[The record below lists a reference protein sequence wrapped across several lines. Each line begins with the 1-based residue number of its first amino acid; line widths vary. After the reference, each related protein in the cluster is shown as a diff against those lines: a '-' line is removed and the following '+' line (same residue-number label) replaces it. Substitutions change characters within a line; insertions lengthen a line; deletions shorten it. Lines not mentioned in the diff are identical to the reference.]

1 MWQNRLAE
9 VERCEE
15 ELSALQLSE
24 DEVNDVVS
32 SQLLSLIGR
41 SQRQDEDRLAAVDL
55 CWDSAARRA
64 VSLSRCVF
72 VVMRGAAL
80 LWETHCRRLE
90 RREEELQQHLD
101 DLRRSQQQL
110 IQRKTERLDE
120 LLGGLR
126 QESSEDALK
135 TSLDK
140 TVHYLQDVKHSCSQC
155 VCDQWE
161 VLDLLP
167 SLLLEELLSYSSSL
181 CSFYHL
187 SPAYTPS
194 PEELQKFI
202 PSYPGPGQNP
212 LSPSPRPGRNLL
224 PSSPRLGRNLLPSS
238 PRPGRNLLPSSP
250 RPGRNL
256 LSSSPRLGRN
266 LLPGPVQSEPVEGA
280 ELQKP
285 KEVTENHP
293 ISCQDDPDSAQPSQD
308 WLAEVES
315 SLLELCDI
323 SSDVTLTS
331 SRGVVYR
338 GHAFRCPAPDL
349 QQETHLSL
357 FPVELLTHSLSRMRT
372 LVLDDLEQRFRDV
385 LGSAV
390 AMVTDR
396 KEAVRLEQELQ
407 LQQLNPKH
415 ILTHKYQPRLA
426 ELQLHRQQVEV
437 HCEEALDVL
446 TSCRVE
452 LQELQTSIRRKN
464 QEFTVRLSNMEDDV
478 LTADSSQRL
487 EAVSSTL
494 QDCLDQHSKDTQ
506 RCQTSFR
513 KTVHTRL
520 EEVRTRTAHLLLSF
534 RLFSEGGDFAPQEVK
549 EFQRRLKEET
559 RQISV
564 TEQSVFSE
572 LEVFESRS
580 LQQVKEAAARLEEK
594 LSFLK
599 SEVEFNEKIQ
609 KIISSTRVQIKAE
622 AASSN
627 QQQSSISSRLEDLR
641 RTMEDTQAFTVSPDQ
656 VCSFLSSVNEEL
668 RKRCQ
673 YLDFS
678 LESLSAGPKS
688 RKPVRSAPPLG
699 LLQTS
704 RTGVDLLD
712 DPAVCIIKSLNRF
725 CVIRDVGAEAS
736 ERDERG
742 RTAAGQNLVQRL
754 QQKCSESVSTLSVRR
769 GCRSIR
775 TERRF
780 QVFGPEPEQ
789 KPHSF
794 SSTLTSLFWRTND
807 VLLLVAEVFYQSER
821 CGLSGFFLVP
831 DSLDQ
836 WAESMQQ
843 RLLGYQEETRKL
855 LSTSRAEM
863 VRQLSVLEELLHSL
877 PSVLIRN
884 HGQRQDAGLREEVGG
899 VRLKLEETLA
909 ASEEDKR
916 VNVRQLRA
924 SLRDEELQALTSR
937 EEFRQQQLHDAVC
950 CAHLELQVCVRVRGE
965 EFVTS
970 LASLT
975 EQLLYQLDELLTPE
989 ETEVCTVTMETGA
1002 GTGQKQSTVGRT
1014 WSGIPYLS
1022 PSTNSTAAPSNV
1034 TTATTASI
1042 TTTRCTLGHLAVIEQ
1057 RDAAVKRL
1065 EQLLRSETSHS
1076 DDDKRRRLSE
1086 LQSWNTHWR
1095 QQIHTVTHT
1104 DTHSDT

>member
-1 MWQNRLAE
+1 
-9 VERCEE
+9 
-15 ELSALQLSE
+15 
-24 DEVNDVVS
+24 
-32 SQLLSLIGR
+32 
-41 SQRQDEDRLAAVDL
+41 
-55 CWDSAARRA
+55 
-64 VSLSRCVF
+64 
-72 VVMRGAAL
+72 
-80 LWETHCRRLE
+80 
-90 RREEELQQHLD
+90 
-101 DLRRSQQQL
+101 
-110 IQRKTERLDE
+110 
-120 LLGGLR
+120 
-126 QESSEDALK
+126 
-135 TSLDK
+135 
-140 TVHYLQDVKHSCSQC
+140 
-155 VCDQWE
+155 
-161 VLDLLP
+161 
-167 SLLLEELLSYSSSL
+167 
-181 CSFYHL
+181 
-187 SPAYTPS
+187 
-194 PEELQKFI
+194 
-202 PSYPGPGQNP
+202 
-212 LSPSPRPGRNLL
+212 
-224 PSSPRLGRNLLPSS
+224 
-238 PRPGRNLLPSSP
+238 
-250 RPGRNL
+250 
-256 LSSSPRLGRN
+256 
-266 LLPGPVQSEPVEGA
+266 
-280 ELQKP
+280 
-285 KEVTENHP
+285 
-293 ISCQDDPDSAQPSQD
+293 
-308 WLAEVES
+308 
-315 SLLELCDI
+315 
-323 SSDVTLTS
+323 
-331 SRGVVYR
+331 
-338 GHAFRCPAPDL
+338 
-349 QQETHLSL
+349 
-357 FPVELLTHSLSRMRT
+357 
-372 LVLDDLEQRFRDV
+372 
-385 LGSAV
+385 
-390 AMVTDR
+390 
-396 KEAVRLEQELQ
+396 
-407 LQQLNPKH
+407 
-415 ILTHKYQPRLA
+415 
-426 ELQLHRQQVEV
+426 
-437 HCEEALDVL
+437 
-446 TSCRVE
+446 
-452 LQELQTSIRRKN
+452 
-464 QEFTVRLSNMEDDV
+464 MEDDV

-494 QDCLDQHSKDTQ
+494 QDCLDQHIKDTQ

-564 TEQSVFSE
+564 TEHSVFSE

-641 RTMEDTQAFTVSPDQ
+641 RTMEDTQALTVSPDQ

-742 RTAAGQNLVQRL
+742 RTAAGQNPVQRL

-775 TERRF
+775 TEMRF

-884 HGQRQDAGLREEVGG
+884 HGQRQEAGLREEVGG

-975 EQLLYQLDELLTPE
+975 EQLFYQLDELLTPE

-1002 GTGQKQSTVGRT
+1002 ETGQKQSTVGRT

-1022 PSTNSTAAPSNV
+1022 PSSTAAPSNV

-1065 EQLLRSETSHS
+1065 EQLLRSEMSHS

>member
-1 MWQNRLAE
+1 
-9 VERCEE
+9 
-15 ELSALQLSE
+15 
-24 DEVNDVVS
+24 
-32 SQLLSLIGR
+32 
-41 SQRQDEDRLAAVDL
+41 
-55 CWDSAARRA
+55 
-64 VSLSRCVF
+64 
-72 VVMRGAAL
+72 
-80 LWETHCRRLE
+80 
-90 RREEELQQHLD
+90 
-101 DLRRSQQQL
+101 
-110 IQRKTERLDE
+110 
-120 LLGGLR
+120 
-126 QESSEDALK
+126 
-135 TSLDK
+135 
-140 TVHYLQDVKHSCSQC
+140 
-155 VCDQWE
+155 
-161 VLDLLP
+161 
-167 SLLLEELLSYSSSL
+167 
-181 CSFYHL
+181 
-187 SPAYTPS
+187 
-194 PEELQKFI
+194 
-202 PSYPGPGQNP
+202 
-212 LSPSPRPGRNLL
+212 
-224 PSSPRLGRNLLPSS
+224 
-238 PRPGRNLLPSSP
+238 
-250 RPGRNL
+250 
-256 LSSSPRLGRN
+256 
-266 LLPGPVQSEPVEGA
+266 
-280 ELQKP
+280 
-285 KEVTENHP
+285 
-293 ISCQDDPDSAQPSQD
+293 
-308 WLAEVES
+308 
-315 SLLELCDI
+315 
-323 SSDVTLTS
+323 
-331 SRGVVYR
+331 
-338 GHAFRCPAPDL
+338 
-349 QQETHLSL
+349 
-357 FPVELLTHSLSRMRT
+357 
-372 LVLDDLEQRFRDV
+372 
-385 LGSAV
+385 
-390 AMVTDR
+390 
-396 KEAVRLEQELQ
+396 
-407 LQQLNPKH
+407 
-415 ILTHKYQPRLA
+415 
-426 ELQLHRQQVEV
+426 
-437 HCEEALDVL
+437 
-446 TSCRVE
+446 
-452 LQELQTSIRRKN
+452 
-464 QEFTVRLSNMEDDV
+464 MEDDV

-494 QDCLDQHSKDTQ
+494 QDCLDQHIKDTQ

-564 TEQSVFSE
+564 TEHSVFSE

-641 RTMEDTQAFTVSPDQ
+641 RTMEDTQALTVSPDQ

-742 RTAAGQNLVQRL
+742 RTAAGQNPVQRL

-775 TERRF
+775 TEMRF

-863 VRQLSVLEELLHSL
+863 VRQLSVCLSL
-877 PSVLIRN
+877 PVCLSESETAVCLSVSTCLS
-884 HGQRQDAGLREEVGG
+884 LRDG
-899 VRLKLEETLA
+899 ETAVCLSLPVCL
-909 ASEEDKR
+909 SEM
-916 VNVRQLRA
+916 VRQLSVCL
-924 SLRDEELQALTSR
+924 SLP
-937 EEFRQQQLHDAVC
+937 VC
-950 CAHLELQVCVRVRGE
+950 
-965 EFVTS
+965 
-970 LASLT
+970 
-975 EQLLYQLDELLTPE
+975 
-989 ETEVCTVTMETGA
+989 
-1002 GTGQKQSTVGRT
+1002 
-1014 WSGIPYLS
+1014 LS
-1022 PSTNSTAAPSNV
+1022 EMV
-1034 TTATTASI
+1034 
-1042 TTTRCTLGHLAVIEQ
+1042 
-1057 RDAAVKRL
+1057 
-1065 EQLLRSETSHS
+1065 
-1076 DDDKRRRLSE
+1076 RRLSVCLYLSVSE
-1086 LQSWNTHWR
+1086 MVR
-1095 QQIHTVTHT
+1095 QLSVCLSLPVCLFLPVCLSEMVRQLSVCLYL
-1104 DTHSDT
+1104 SVSRRW